1 MKGHTMRDILSRE
14 PVRAALY
21 PVIVLVVAFLAQ
33 RGVVDGDTQAF
44 VFALSS
50 LILGA
55 FGVELARSKV
65 SPVGGEQA

>member
-1 MKGHTMRDILSRE
+1 MRDILSRE

-21 PVIVLVVAFLAQ
+21 PVIVLVVAFLAH

-44 VFALSS
+44 VLALSS

-55 FGVELARSKV
+55 CGVELARSKV